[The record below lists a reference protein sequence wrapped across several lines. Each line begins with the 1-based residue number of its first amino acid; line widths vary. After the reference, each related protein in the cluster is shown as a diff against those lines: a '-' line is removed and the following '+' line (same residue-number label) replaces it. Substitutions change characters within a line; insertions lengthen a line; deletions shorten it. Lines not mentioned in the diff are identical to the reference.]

1 MSSLGQQ
8 VRSVGVLAAWCESD
22 SHLIEPDKQVSQF
35 LSEASRRQLCEYLA
49 EAWDPAEPLPE
60 EVRTQLEARA
70 LEAVSSAQGLD
81 LGSC

>member
-8 VRSVGVLAAWCESD
+8 VRSVGLLAAWCESD

-35 LSEASRRQLCEYLA
+35 LSEDSRRQLCEYLA

-60 EVRTQLEARA
+60 DVRVQLESRA
-70 LEAVSSAQGLD
+70 LQAVQRA
-81 LGSC
+81 